1 MTKTARMARHVELLV
16 QTHGLTSATHSR
28 GGSASPR
35 ARHVRFRPV
44 KSEVT
49 YAVALHEIGHVV
61 GRGRSAPRLQ
71 AEAAAWVWALEN
83 ALPDAV
89 GERFRVQVQR
99 SLGSYLRWAVARGA
113 RPGHSPAGAPKLPA
127 PDSVFWPLA
136 RFGRLPGEPGISVP
150 QA

>member
-1 MTKTARMARHVELLV
+1 VTSTQRMARHVDFLV
-16 QTHGLTSATHSR
+16 NTYGLSAASHSR
-28 GGSASPR
+28 GGSACRR

-44 KSEVT
+44 RSEVT

-89 GERFRVQVQR
+89 GERFRGQVRR
-99 SLGSYLRWAVARGA
+99 SLGSYLRWALARGA
-113 RPGHSPAGAPKLPA
+113 KPGMSPAGAPKLPQ
-127 PDSVFWPLA
+127 PNSVFWQLVRWGDLA
-136 RFGRLPGEPGISVP
+136 ET
-150 QA
+150 